1 MRRLWSA
8 LNRWPD
14 GWWGVAWAMA
24 LGFAGAAFTGL
35 VLLDHHADYA
45 LPMAAA
51 VAVGGGIGQV
61 IRMLWP
67 KKPKKPK
74 QAAWP
79 ATTAPPH
86 GRPD

>member
-1 MRRLWSA
+1 MRRAWLW

-14 GWWGVAWAMA
+14 GWWSAVLAMA
-24 LGFAGAAFTGL
+24 VGFAAAAFTGL
-35 VLLDHHADYA
+35 VVLDHDADYA

-67 KKPKKPK
+67 KKARE
-74 QAAWP
+74 AAWP
-79 ATTAPPH
+79 ATAPPP

>member
-1 MRRLWSA
+1 MRRLWSG

-14 GWWGVAWAMA
+14 GWWSVALAVV
-24 LGFAGAAFTGL
+24 LGFATAAFTGL
-35 VLLDHHADYA
+35 VLLDREADYA

-61 IRMLWP
+61 IRVLWP
-67 KKPKKPK
+67 KKAREP
-74 QAAWP
+74 AWP
-79 ATTAPPH
+79 ATAPPP